1 MKKEMTMILLLCT
14 LVLPVV
20 TADEMTCDLDV
31 TLLNQDP
38 YPAIPGEYVKL
49 VFQVE
54 GLESP
59 DCSDITFKLTENY
72 PIKFNPGETG
82 LRTFKKVDYIKD
94 YTSNLLIPYEVRID
108 DAALDGS
115 SEIET
120 RVQSKN
126 TAPLIT
132 TLNIEV
138 DDSRAD
144 FEVHVKDYSYITKEL
159 TLEILNIEESDA
171 EALVVEIPKQE
182 NIIIKGSNRVIV
194 GDVDS
199 NEYTTAD
206 FEATPSNGEITLEL
220 TYSDSINARRT
231 VEETITFDST
241 YFTER
246 AADQKTT
253 GKGTYIFWAVVIIL
267 LVWWGYSKFSKK
279 KKK

>member
-1 MKKEMTMILLLCT
+1 MILLLCT

>member
-1 MKKEMTMILLLCT
+1 MTMILLLCT

>member
-1 MKKEMTMILLLCT
+1 MILLLCT

-72 PIKFNPGETG
+72 PTKFNPGETG